1 MRDVSPVDTGL
12 GMAQWKHK
20 KETGLRA
27 LGFAVV
33 LVVAAAASLF
43 LLHAGAAGT
52 AVRPTLEFPAV
63 PGDADDCAIW
73 VHPTDPAKSLII
85 GNDKDPDEKS
95 GLYVYD
101 LEGNELQF
109 LPLGE
114 ASNVDVRKG
123 MELDGKPVDICVAV
137 DRSRRI
143 PRVYVIDP
151 ESRTLRCM
159 NANWGP
165 QVRKNRPYGFA
176 LYKRPTDGAIFAFVS
191 KLQATDIQQYRLV
204 DNGAG
209 RIAFRLVRQFGG
221 SVIRTHLE
229 GMVADDEL
237 GFLYASDE
245 EHAIHKFHADPD
257 ASGEPVATFGTGD
270 GIDGDREGL
279 AIYKTSPTTGYL
291 LVSSQGNSTVKIYQR
306 EGDNKFL
313 KTIDTVGAYRTDGIE
328 VTSYP
333 LGRQFPHGLLVCHDS
348 RDDNFAA
355 YPWEAI
361 AGDTLEHGRRVE

>member
-1 MRDVSPVDTGL
+1 VRHGPSVGIRLQPAVDGQT
-12 GMAQWKHK
+12 
-20 KETGLRA
+20 KETDLRTLAIA
-27 LGFAVV
+27 LV
-33 LVVAAAASLF
+33 LTVAAAGSLF
-43 LLHAGAAGT
+43 LLHAGASGA
-52 AVRPTLEFPAV
+52 AVRPTLEFPSV

-73 VHPTDPAKSLII
+73 LHPTDPAKSLII

-95 GLYVYD
+95 GLHVYD

-123 MELDGKPVDICVAV
+123 MDLDGKSVDICVAV
-137 DRSRRI
+137 ERFRRV
-143 PRVYVIDP
+143 PRVYVIAP
-151 ESRTLRCM
+151 ESRNLRCV
-159 NANWGP
+159 NADWGSY
-165 QVRKNRPYGFA
+165 VRKNRPYGLA
-176 LYKRPTDGAIFAFVS
+176 LYKRPTDGAVFAFVS
-191 KLQATDIQQYRLV
+191 KLEKADIQQYRLV
-204 DNGAG
+204 DNGTG
-209 RIAFRLVRQFGG
+209 RIAFRPVRQFGG
-221 SVIRTHLE
+221 SAMRTHVE

-245 EHAIHKFHADPD
+245 ENAILKFRADPE
-257 ASGEPVATFGTGD
+257 ASGEPVAIFARGD
-270 GIDGDREGL
+270 GIDGDREGI

-313 KTIDTVGAYRTDGIE
+313 KTIDTVGAYRTDGLD
-328 VTSYP
+328 VTSHP
-333 LGRQFPHGLLVCHDS
+333 LGKRFPHGLLVCHDS

-361 AGDTLEHGRRVE
+361 AGETLELGFRAD